1 LRLYRARCGQQV
13 PRRGGEQ
20 HGQGTMTFSDLASV
34 TSDPLAPFTDQL
46 RLAVAAYLGTRPPA
60 ACGTSPKPSASRSRG
75 HIRTCSAIHAV
86 TTMLDAGVELRDV
99 QIAARHADPRT
110 TMQYDRARQNLDRH
124 PDYILAA
131 CAGMVPG
138 GSPAAGAIQ
147 AWQQDG
153 PGKLA
158 ATTGQCGEQQT

>member
-1 LRLYRARCGQQV
+1 
-13 PRRGGEQ
+13 
-20 HGQGTMTFSDLASV
+20 
-34 TSDPLAPFTDQL
+34 
-46 RLAVAAYLGTRPPA
+46 
-60 ACGTSPKPSASRSRG
+60 
-75 HIRTCSAIHAV
+75 
-86 TTMLDAGVELRDV
+86 MLDAGVELRDV
-99 QIAARHADPRT
+99 QIAAPARRSAYHHAVRP
-110 TMQYDRARQNLDRH
+110 ARQNLDRH

-158 ATTGQCGEQQT
+158 ATTGQCGEQQTWDQLPGSYLKESWSLVR